1 MFFGFYRT
9 FLMFFRLPSYLSTK
23 RRFAGLAFA
32 SVVVLFPLVCTPSA
46 ASADDTGPAS
56 LQPAAFN
63 YTGTYSL
70 RETDPNLTGKGVAIA
85 AVCRSLTYLDG
96 QPQNDYR
103 LNTEHK
109 CFLDSNVSFV
119 DGLSLKPGISEHS
132 TAIGGILVGHDL
144 NASHPQVGTFQYEG
158 AVPEAQL
165 DVYEFWRFLVNY
177 VFGPKELKADI
188 LTMSVGTA
196 FEDWWTRGIERMVQ
210 ANGLIVLAGV
220 GNGGDVFDPI
230 LYPAAGSNVI
240 GVGVIDS
247 VTGSDPSKGLSDFS
261 LPHAEHS
268 SAGPTSDGRC
278 KPDIVAPGNCL
289 VPDANSTS
297 RYDVTGDWSSFATP
311 VVAGTVGLLVQKA
324 NSEPDLN
331 SAVSSEAGN
340 CVMKAI
346 LMNSATKLPY
356 WHKGSADKADD
367 HRVSLDYVQGAGM
380 LNAQG
385 AYEQLI
391 AGRGQTGDVQ
401 QIGWDNDVIEE
412 SENAR
417 NVYRIEIPKAKDKII
432 TATLVW
438 NMHYE
443 DEYPFKALTQADND
457 LRLELWA
464 VDTNDPNEG
473 YLIDYSDSISDNVE
487 HIYCPT
493 DPNYNNYVIVV
504 TFSAVSD
511 SNDTDAK
518 ERYGLA
524 WNTNDADKTES
535 IYWYDLNGD
544 GKVNSLDFAILLKNL
559 NKTAESEEGYLLGDI
574 NMDGVIDI
582 KDVVILMGHLTPR
595 T

>member
-1 MFFGFYRT
+1 
-9 FLMFFRLPSYLSTK
+9 MFFRLPSYLSTK

-32 SVVVLFPLVCTPSA
+32 SVVALFPLVCTPSA
-46 ASADDTGPAS
+46 AIADDTGPSS

-70 RETDPNLTGKGVAIA
+70 RESDPNLTGKGVAIA

-132 TAIGGILVGHDL
+132 TAIGAILVGHDP

-196 FEDWWTRGIERMVQ
+196 FEDWWTRGIERIAQ
-210 ANGLIVLAGV
+210 TKGLIVVAGV

-247 VTGSDPSKGLSDFS
+247 VTGSDLSKSLSEFS

-268 SAGPTSDGRC
+268 SAGPTLDGRC

-289 VPDANSTS
+289 VPDANSTT
-297 RYDVTGDWSSFATP
+297 RYDITGNWSSFATP

-324 NSEPDLN
+324 KSEPDLN
-331 SAVSSEAGN
+331 LAISAQGGN

-356 WHKGSADKADD
+356 WHKGSADKSDD
-367 HRVSLDYVQGAGM
+367 HYASLDYIQGAGM

-391 AGRGQTGDVQ
+391 AGQGQTANVQ
-401 QIGWDNDVIEE
+401 PIGWDNNVIEK
-412 SENAR
+412 SENAQ
-417 NVYRIEIPKAKDKII
+417 NMYHIEMPEAKDKII

-443 DEYPFKALTQADND
+443 DEYPFKALTEADND

-464 VDTNDPNEG
+464 VDTNDPNGG

-487 HIYCPT
+487 HIHCHA
-493 DPNYNNYVIVV
+493 DPNYSSYEIMV
-504 TFSAVSD
+504 TFSDAAD
-511 SNDTDAK
+511 PNDTDTAQ
-518 ERYGLA
+518 RYGLA
-524 WNTNDADKTES
+524 WKTNDVDKTKS

-544 GKVNSLDFAILLKNL
+544 GKVDTLDTAVLLENL
-559 NKTAESEEGYLLGDI
+559 NKTVESEEGYLLGDI

-582 KDVVILMGHLTPR
+582 KDVVILMNHLTPK